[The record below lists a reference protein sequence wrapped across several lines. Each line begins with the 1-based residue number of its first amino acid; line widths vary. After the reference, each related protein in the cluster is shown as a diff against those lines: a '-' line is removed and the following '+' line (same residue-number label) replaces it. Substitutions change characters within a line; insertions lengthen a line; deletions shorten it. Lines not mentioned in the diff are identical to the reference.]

1 MANKKKTTSY
11 AARSG
16 GKTTPI
22 GKSGSSSKSSSKSAT
37 KSSSHSS
44 AGYRRPSGGKKNGK
58 LNWAFIVAG
67 AILLSTYL
75 IVVVFNGFDW
85 PGWDD
90 GVSDLKDSASG
101 VVSSVE
107 SAWSEVKDAHGSSPE
122 DLVLDTPGGSV
133 SGEVRVHFIDVGQ
146 GDCMLIEGNGES
158 VLIDAGENDKG
169 DEVLAYLAGVK
180 IEKIDLAFGTHPHS
194 DHIGGMDTVIE
205 GIPVGKLLMPD
216 VPDSIVPTTRTFLS
230 MLDAADA
237 QRTETLFAYPGDSFS
252 VCGGTLSVLGP
263 VEDYKDLNNESLV
276 MRFDF
281 GKTSFLFTG
290 DQESDAEEDLMA
302 SGVDVSADVLKI
314 GHHGSST
321 STCQDFFDAVSP
333 SIAVIECGEGNDY
346 GHPHRETR
354 QLLDKAGIDVY
365 RTDLNGSIV
374 ITSDGEALTV
384 QTEKAG

>member
-1 MANKKKTTSY
+1 MADHKKKTTSY

-22 GKSGSSSKSSSKSAT
+22 GKSSKSGRTSKSSSR
-37 KSSSHSS
+37 SS
-44 AGYRRPSGGKKNGK
+44 GYKRPSGGQKKGGK

-67 AILLSTYL
+67 AILLSTYM
-75 IVVVFNGFDW
+75 IVILFNGFDW
-85 PGWDD
+85 SGWDA
-90 GVSDLKDSASG
+90 GITDLKDSASG
-101 VVSSVE
+101 VVKSVE
-107 SAWSEVKDAHGSSPE
+107 SAWNEVQKAHDSSPD
-122 DLVLDTPGGSV
+122 DLVLDTPGAGTAV
-133 SGEVRVHFIDVGQ
+133 KGEVRVHFMDVGQ
-146 GDCMLIEGNGES
+146 GDSMLIEGNGES

-169 DEVLAYLAGVK
+169 DEVLAYLAQAG
-180 IEKIDLAFGTHPHS
+180 IEKLDFAVGTHPHS

-216 VPDSIVPTTRTFLS
+216 VPDSIVPTTRTYLS
-230 MLDAADA
+230 MLDAAEE
-237 QRTETLFAYPGDSFS
+237 QGTETLFAYPGDTYT
-252 VCGGTLSVLGP
+252 VCGGLLSVLGP

-281 GKTSFLFTG
+281 GETSFLFTG
-290 DQESDAEEDLMA
+290 DQEADAEEDLLD
-302 SGVDVSADVLKI
+302 SGADVSADVLKV

-321 STCQDFFDAVSP
+321 STSKAFFDAVSP

-346 GHPHRETR
+346 GHPHREIR
-354 QLLDKAGIDVY
+354 ELLEDAGIEVY

-374 ITSDGEALTV
+374 VSSDGKALTV